1 MISIDEKISNML
13 DQPARQIQA
22 RVELYQ
28 GSTLQGD
35 GYDRVLLNTFPSS
48 GALTEFKIERTGEN
62 SKYFGF
68 GIIQKLTVK
77 LLDKDRELN
86 FEKGQ
91 VLEVSYGV
99 ENEFI
104 YPYPPFLIEEIS
116 RDENNNNLT
125 ITAYDFLY
133 KASEHRINEIEANFY
148 TIRSFVIMCATILNL
163 PTKFDVSDPIFDQLY
178 SNGANFDGT
187 ETLREA
193 LNAVA
198 DATQTIFFV
207 DYDKKLTF
215 KRLNKDADPVLHIDK
230 SRYFTLKGNTSRTLT
245 TICYATE
252 LGDNIEA
259 TTGEP
264 GVTQYVRDNAF
275 LEMRDDIDVLL
286 NNALAAIAGITASPF
301 DCSWRGNFALQI
313 GDKISIETKDSGA
326 LVGYVLNDELT
337 YNGGLKEQTK
347 WEYADNTGET
357 AANPVNLGEALKQT
371 FAKVDKANKTIT
383 LHASE
388 ISETKANVSE
398 IQQTTQEIN
407 MSVSSMERKVNDME
421 ENTNEKLDQI
431 QNQVSLKVDKD
442 SVEIFVE
449 EKMAEG
455 VDKVVTSSKKY
466 SFDDEG
472 LNISSSLNSV
482 STTITEDGM
491 TINRSGKDVLVAN
504 NEGVYA
510 EDLHAT
516 TYLIIGN
523 TSRLEDY
530 NNRTTCYWIGQ
541 LGG

>member
-62 SKYFGF
+62 SKFFGF

-116 RDENNNNLT
+116 RDENNNNIT

-230 SRYFTLKGNTSRTLT
+230 SRYFTLKDNTSRTLT

-407 MSVSSMERKVNDME
+407 MSVSSMEQKVNNME
-421 ENTNEKLDQI
+421 EDTNEKLDQI
-431 QNQVSLKVDKD
+431 YNEVSLKVDKD

>member
-1 MISIDEKISNML
+1 MIFIDEKISNML
-13 DQPARQIQA
+13 DQPARQIRA

-35 GYDRVLLNTFPSS
+35 DYDRVLLNTFPSS

-62 SKYFGF
+62 SKFFGF
-68 GIIQKLTVK
+68 GIVQKLTVK

-86 FEKGQ
+86 LEKGQ
-91 VLEVSYGV
+91 VLEVSYDV

-133 KASEHRINEIEANFY
+133 KASEHRISELNLEFY
-148 TIRSFVIMCATILNL
+148 TMREFVQACAALLNM
-163 PTKFDVSDPIFDQLY
+163 PIKFDTDEPAFDLSY
-178 SNGANFDGT
+178 PNGANFNDT

-193 LNAVA
+193 LDAAA

-230 SRYFTLKGNTSRTLT
+230 SRYFTLKDKTSRTLT
-245 TICYATE
+245 TVCYATE

-264 GVTQYVRDNAF
+264 GVTQYVRNNAF
-275 LEMRDDIDVLL
+275 LEMRDDTDILL
-286 NNALAAIAGITASPF
+286 NNALAAIAGITISPF

-326 LVGYVLNDELT
+326 LVGYVLNDVLT
-337 YNGGLKEQTK
+337 YNGGLKEQTN
-347 WEYADNTGET
+347 WEYTDNTGET
-357 AANPVNLGEALKQT
+357 AANPVGLGEALKQT
-371 FAKVDKANKTIT
+371 FAKVDKVNKTIT
-383 LHASE
+383 LYASE

-398 IQQTTQEIN
+398 IKQTTQEIN
-407 MSVSSMERKVNDME
+407 MSVSSMEQRVSDME
-421 ENTNEKLDQI
+421 DDTNDKLDQI
-431 QNQVSLKVDKD
+431 YNDVSLKVDKD
-442 SVEIFVE
+442 SVEILVE

-455 VDKVVTSSKKY
+455 VDKVITSSKKY

-472 LNISSSLNSV
+472 LNISSSTNSV

-491 TINRSGKDVLVAN
+491 TINRGGKEVLVAN

-530 NNRTTCYWIGQ
+530 NNRTTCYWIG
-541 LGG
+541 G

>member
-1 MISIDEKISNML
+1 MIFIDEKISNML
-13 DQPARQIQA
+13 DQPARQIRA

-35 GYDRVLLNTFPSS
+35 DYDRVLLNTFPSS

-62 SKYFGF
+62 SKFFGF
-68 GIIQKLTVK
+68 GIVQKLTVK

-86 FEKGQ
+86 LEKGQ
-91 VLEVSYGV
+91 VLEVSYDV

-133 KASEHRINEIEANFY
+133 KASEHRISELNLEFY
-148 TIRSFVIMCATILNL
+148 TMREFVQACAALLNM
-163 PTKFDVSDPIFDQLY
+163 PIKFDTDEPAFDLSY
-178 SNGANFDGT
+178 PNGANFNDT

-193 LNAVA
+193 LDAAA

-230 SRYFTLKGNTSRTLT
+230 SRYFTLKDKTSRTLT
-245 TICYATE
+245 TVCYATE

-264 GVTQYVRDNAF
+264 GVTQYVRNNAF
-275 LEMRDDIDVLL
+275 LEMRDDTDILL

-326 LVGYVLNDELT
+326 LVGYVLNDVLT
-337 YNGGLKEQTK
+337 YNGGLKEQTN
-347 WEYADNTGET
+347 WEYTDNTGET
-357 AANPVNLGEALKQT
+357 AANPVGLGEALKQT
-371 FAKVDKANKTIT
+371 FAKVDKVNKTIT
-383 LHASE
+383 LYASE

-398 IQQTTQEIN
+398 IKQTTQEIN
-407 MSVSSMERKVNDME
+407 MSVSSMEQRVSDME
-421 ENTNEKLDQI
+421 DDTNDKLDQI
-431 QNQVSLKVDKD
+431 YNDVSLKVDKD
-442 SVEIFVE
+442 SVEILVE

-455 VDKVVTSSKKY
+455 VDKVITSSKKY

-472 LNISSSLNSV
+472 LSISSSTNSV

-491 TINRSGKDVLVAN
+491 TINRGGKDVLVAN

-530 NNRTTCYWIGQ
+530 NNRTTCYWIG
-541 LGG
+541 G

>member
-1 MISIDEKISNML
+1 MIFIDEKISNML
-13 DQPARQIQA
+13 DQPARQIRA

-35 GYDRVLLNTFPSS
+35 DYDRVLLNTFPSS

-62 SKYFGF
+62 SKFFGF

-86 FEKGQ
+86 LEKGQ
-91 VLEVSYGV
+91 VLEVSYDV
-99 ENEFI
+99 ENEFV
-104 YPYPPFLIEEIS
+104 YPHPPFLIEEIS
-116 RDENNNNLT
+116 RDENSNDLT

-133 KASEHRINEIEANFY
+133 KASEHRISELNLEFY
-148 TIRSFVIMCATILNL
+148 TMREFVQACAALLNM
-163 PTKFDVSDPIFDQLY
+163 PIKFDTDEPAFDLSY
-178 SNGANFDGT
+178 PNGANFNDT

-193 LNAVA
+193 LDAAA
-198 DATQTIFFV
+198 DATQTIFFA

-230 SRYFTLKGNTSRTLT
+230 SKYFTLKDKTSRTLT
-245 TICYATE
+245 TVCYATE

-264 GVTQYVRDNAF
+264 GVTQYVRNNAF
-275 LEMRDDIDVLL
+275 LEMRDDTDILL

-326 LVGYVLNDELT
+326 LVGYVLNDVLT

-347 WEYADNTGET
+347 WEYTDNTGET
-357 AANPVNLGEALKQT
+357 AANPVGLGEALKQT
-371 FAKVDKANKTIT
+371 FAKVDKVNKTIT
-383 LHASE
+383 LYASE

-407 MSVSSMERKVNDME
+407 MSVSSMEQRVSDME
-421 ENTNEKLDQI
+421 DDTNDKLDQI
-431 QNQVSLKVDKD
+431 YNDVSLKVDKD
-442 SVEIFVE
+442 SVDILVE

-472 LNISSSLNSV
+472 LSISSSTNSV

-491 TINRSGKDVLVAN
+491 TINRGGKEVLAAN

-530 NNRTTCYWIGQ
+530 NNRTTCYWIGN
-541 LGG
+541 